1 MFNINTFLDILIIIN
16 SIILIVLIILQQRGS
31 NLSTFFGSWT
41 SFNFTQRRGVEKYIY
56 KLTWILVILFLLL
69 SFVRMM
75 KFF

>member
-31 NLSTFFGSWT
+31 NLGTFFGSWT
-41 SFNFTQRRGVEKYIY
+41 SFNFTQRRGIEKNIY
-56 KLTWILVILFLLL
+56 NLTWILVILFLLL